1 MIVVLF
7 IPLLLINFA
16 YDILAKAGIYDISVG
31 IILFSLFF
39 EILIIPWTLYKTFS
53 GYKVKNDKKAIVR
66 HNVIM
71 IVVSILLSLIGIY
84 AAATIPET
92 ITAFD
97 GMSSE
102 EITVACTTFGVDMR
116 EKGIALN
123 WTLALPMVYVL
134 ISTIP
139 SKIRKNR
146 KAKKEREE
154 ILKSLSEDDKAL
166 YLEEEEKAKQKAKK
180 ITVKSVLLNLLPVYS
195 VIICLFISRQI
206 VLYFLMAAMWREII
220 NAILRFALKNKMAVA
235 QEKAKQRLAAEAT
248 VIETEPE
255 FAEEDQSNTDLSID
269 KENEKTQ
276 EETLQS

>member
-39 EILIIPWTLYKTFS
+39 EILIIPLTLYKTFS
-53 GYKVKNDKKAIVR
+53 GYKVKNEKKAIVR